1 MVLGMPDANNETVFG
16 DGSLEKVMRVRWNIQ
31 IRNAFSLLRCILQG
45 CRPFLH
51 DLSAL
56 EYLLLLGE

>member
-1 MVLGMPDANNETVFG
+1 MLDANNEIVFG
-16 DGSLEKVMRVRWNIQ
+16 EGSQEKAMGLRWNIQ
-31 IRNAFSLLRCILQG
+31 IRNAFPLLRCILQG